1 MTNASANSSRSPS
14 LHLILFV
21 DDRSPN
27 IRRGSQEA
35 FDFLHNRRGEPFFE
49 LEIVSVAEHPHLVE
63 HFKLVATPALVKISP
78 SPQEV
83 LVGTDLAVQVERWLH
98 DREEIIYPDTTK
110 ENIRSQRGGLSIA
123 QSFDRLNELVQLQ
136 EQIFALQ
143 RQQDELLEQIR
154 FKDFSIDT
162 LAHELR
168 NPLTAISLNLQT
180 LQIALDPDD
189 SRSQKI
195 SPKAIKKSVDRAR
208 QQVLAMDSII
218 QSILISSRGVRT
230 LSIQPKRFKIS
241 KSIDV
246 CIDRSLVRFND
257 KQQTIETD
265 IPPDLPD
272 IYGDDKSIEQLIT
285 NLLENAHKYTP
296 ANGKIKITA
305 LHRTT
310 EKIEISIG
318 DNGLGIPAKDL
329 PKIFEEGVRL
339 ERDIHIEGF
348 GLGLNLCQQI
358 VRAHYGHI
366 WVESELNKGSCFYF
380 TLPVYR

>member
-1 MTNASANSSRSPS
+1 MTNVSANSNRSSS

-21 DDRSPN
+21 DDRSPK

-78 SPQEV
+78 SPQEI
-83 LVGTDLAVQVERWLH
+83 LVGTDLAVKVERWLH
-98 DREEIIYPDTTK
+98 DRETIIHTDTTK
-110 ENIRSQRGGLSIA
+110 DNTRSQRGGSSIA

-143 RQQDELLEQIR
+143 RQQEELLEQIR
-154 FKDFSIDT
+154 FKDFSIET

-168 NPLTAISLNLQT
+168 NPLTAISLHLQT
-180 LQIALDPDD
+180 LQIALDSDD
-189 SRSQKI
+189 PRSQKI
-195 SPKAIKKSVDRAR
+195 SPKAMKKGVDRAC
-208 QQVLAMDSII
+208 QQVLAMDSVI
-218 QSILISSRGVRT
+218 QRILISSGRVKT
-230 LSIQPKRFKIS
+230 LSIQPKRLKIS
-241 KSIDV
+241 KSIHD
-246 CIDRSLVRFND
+246 CIDRLLVRFND
-257 KQQTIETD
+257 KQQTIKTD
-265 IPPDLPD
+265 IPSDLPD

-296 ANGKIKITA
+296 TNGRIKITA

-310 EKIEISIG
+310 EKVEISIG
-318 DNGLGIPAKDL
+318 DNGMGIPAKYL
-329 PKIFEEGVRL
+329 SSIFDEGVRVNP
-339 ERDIHIEGF
+339 DANVEGF

-358 VRAHYGHI
+358 VRAHCGHI